1 MKKRFHKKTYLN
13 LLDIGS
19 GKVACMVVRLT
30 DNQSPVVVGA
40 ACVPSRGIQAGAIW
54 NLEEATT
61 CVGEAIHQAEVKS
74 GQSIESVIVNISST
88 KMHSIQVYH
97 EVSIAPGK
105 PISAQDVQHLVDNIV
120 AQYVPVGEEVLHA
133 FPLAYV
139 VDKDQANNDPR
150 GIFATTLGAHV
161 HMITMPE
168 TQNMN
173 LLTVLDR
180 CHVAVQMKV
189 ATPYAS
195 ALAVLTEDEKEVGA
209 TVVDFGAGITSYSV
223 FVGGCLMQLGVIQ
236 MGGQQITRNIAQAL
250 NTNIANAERL
260 KILKGAA
267 YLSPRDELEPL
278 IVPILGEEETANNT
292 RVRRSDLIGIIVPQ
306 LENILEKLKSELD
319 KDTTFTSVAKR
330 FVLTGGGAGLTGIKE
345 KTAAYLGGIPR
356 LGRSKEIKNLPS
368 EYDLCT
374 FNVCIGLLMYAL
386 KKKQDK
392 VFEQFQPSDTRK
404 GLIGK
409 VIKWIR
415 QNLS

>member
-30 DNQSPVVVGA
+30 DNQAPVVVGA
-40 ACVPSRGIQAGAIW
+40 SCVPSRGIQAGSIW
-54 NLEEATT
+54 NLEEATA
-61 CVGEAIHQAEVKS
+61 CIGEAIHQAEVKS

-88 KMHSIQVYH
+88 QMHSIRAYH
-97 EVSIAPGK
+97 EVAIAPGK
-105 PISAQDVQHLVDNIV
+105 PISVQDVQHLVDSIV

-150 GIFATTLGAHV
+150 GIFASTLGAHV
-161 HMITMPE
+161 HMITIPE

-180 CHVAVQMKV
+180 CHVSIQMKV

-195 ALAVLTEDEKEVGA
+195 GLAILTDDEKEVGS
-209 TVVDFGAGITSYSV
+209 TVIDFGAGTTSYAI
-223 FVGGCLMQLGVIQ
+223 FMGNCLMQLGVIQ
-236 MGGQQITRNIAQAL
+236 EGGQQMTRDIAQNL
-250 NTNIANAERL
+250 NTNIPNAERL

-267 YLSPRDELEPL
+267 FLSPRDELEPL
-278 IVPILGEEETANNT
+278 IVPVLGEEETANNT
-292 RVRRSDLIGIIVPQ
+292 GCRRSDLIGIIVPR
-306 LENILEKLKSELD
+306 LEEILEKLKSELD
-319 KDTTFTSVAKR
+319 KDATFTTVAKR
-330 FVLTGGGAGLTGIKE
+330 FVLTGGGSGLAGIKE
-345 KTAAYLGGIPR
+345 KTAAFLGGTLR
-356 LGRSKEIKNLPS
+356 LGRCGEIKNLPT

-374 FNVCIGLLMYAL
+374 FNVCVGLLMYAL

-392 VFEQFQPSDTRK
+392 VFEQFQPSETPK

-409 VIKWIR
+409 VIKWIK

>member
-1 MKKRFHKKTYLN
+1 MKKRFRKKTYLN

-19 GKVACMVVRLT
+19 GKVACMVVRLM

-40 ACVPSRGIQAGAIW
+40 ACVPSKGIQAGSIW
-54 NLEEATT
+54 NLEEATA
-61 CVGEAIHQAEVKS
+61 CVAEAIRQAEVKS

-88 KMHSIQVYH
+88 QMHSIRAYH

-161 HMITMPE
+161 HIVTMPE

-180 CHVAVQMKV
+180 CHVSIQMKV

-195 ALAVLTEDEKEVGA
+195 ALAVLTDDEKEVGA
-209 TVVDFGAGITSYSV
+209 TVVDFGAGTTSYAV
-223 FVGGCLMQLGVIQ
+223 LIEGCLMQLGVIQ
-236 MGGQQITRNIAQAL
+236 QGGHQITRDIAQRL
-250 NTNIANAERL
+250 NASLPNAERL

-278 IVPILGEEETANNT
+278 IIPVLGEEETANNT

-306 LENILEKLKSELD
+306 LEGILENLKSELD
-319 KDTTFTSVAKR
+319 KDATFTSVAKR
-330 FVLTGGGAGLTGIKE
+330 FVLTGGGSGLPGIKE
-345 KTAAYLGGIPR
+345 KTAAFLGGIPR
-356 LGRSKEIKNLPS
+356 LGRPKEIKNLPT

-392 VFEQFQPSDTRK
+392 VFEQFQPSGTPK
-404 GLIGK
+404 GLLGK
-409 VIKWIR
+409 VIKWIK